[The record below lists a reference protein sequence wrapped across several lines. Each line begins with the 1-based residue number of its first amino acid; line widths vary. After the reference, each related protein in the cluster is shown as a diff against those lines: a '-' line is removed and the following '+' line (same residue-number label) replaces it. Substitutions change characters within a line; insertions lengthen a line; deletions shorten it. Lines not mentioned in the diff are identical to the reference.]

1 MRNDNLYDH
10 KNSGG
15 YVKLRTPES
24 INSCATSNFFLAQP
38 NAPSHFQ
45 DLLKK
50 PAPGNFTGILVA
62 ISLQS

>member
-15 YVKLRTPES
+15 YVELRTPKS
-24 INSCATSNFFLAQP
+24 INSCATSKFSLSQP

-45 DLLKK
+45 DLLK
-50 PAPGNFTGILVA
+50 PAPGNFTGTSVA